1 VLACIMSNYK
11 IVKFID
17 NEFEIDV
24 RTDRDNDTVW
34 LTQDEMALLF
44 DVDRTRII
52 RHISNIYSDGELD
65 FFSTCAENAQVQV
78 EGARKVKRR
87 IKIYNLDMIISVGY
101 RVKSKRGIIFR
112 KWANKILKEYL
123 IQGYSV
129 NEKRINYLNKT
140 IEIQN
145 KILASSLNI
154 DEASLVNVVNE
165 YTKALDLL
173 DDYDHQ
179 CVSKPNGRKTV
190 YRLEYDECRKII
202 DSMKFGDTSQVFG
215 VEKEQGKLNG
225 ILAAIYQDVFGQ
237 EVYSSL
243 EEKAA
248 HLLYFL
254 VKDHP
259 FVDGCKRIAA
269 TLFLEF
275 LNRNNAL
282 VKSGK
287 MIISNDTLV
296 AITVLTAESKPEEM
310 DVVIKLI
317 MNFLIGE

>member
-1 VLACIMSNYK
+1 MEK
-11 IVKFID
+11 FEIVRFVD

-24 RTDRDNDTVW
+24 RADKENETVW
-34 LTQDEMALLF
+34 LNTEQISQLFNRDYKTIRKHINNILKEELKNEVVVAKFASTTKHGALNNKEQTHL
-44 DVDRTRII
+44 VD
-52 RHISNIYSDGELD
+52 Y
-65 FFSTCAENAQVQV
+65 
-78 EGARKVKRR
+78 
-87 IKIYNLDMIISVGY
+87 YNLDMIISVGY
-101 RVKSKRGIIFR
+101 RVKSQRGIVFR
-112 KWANKILKEYL
+112 KWANKVLKDYL
-123 IQGYSV
+123 VQGYAI
-129 NEKRINYLNKT
+129 NEKRIATLNKT

-145 KILASSLNI
+145 KLLSSSLNI
-154 DEASLVNVVNE
+154 DEASLINVISE

-179 CVSKPNGRKTV
+179 CVSKPSGSKTI
-190 YRLEYDECRKII
+190 YKLEYDECRKII
-202 DSMKFGDTSQVFG
+202 NSMKFADTSSVFG
-215 VEKEQGKLNG
+215 VEKVNGKLNG
-225 ILAAIYQDVFGQ
+225 ILSAIYQNVFGK
-237 EVYSSL
+237 EVYPSL

-275 LNRNNAL
+275 LNKNKAL
-282 VKSGK
+282 VKAGK

-310 DVVIKLI
+310 DIIIRLI
-317 MNFLIGE
+317 MNFLTSNK